1 MSTSCNLF
9 FLNPLTAIFLSGV
22 ATQIT
27 FIVYFN
33 NSHLTGKSNVI
44 LSNSHRRIKI
54 WQQLFQ
60 DYCNEYYTKYSEAYE
75 KEEFHSKNNFH
86 PFLAHTNLLIKY
98 SMIILEVCKVQNI
111 GNATNINIQKWFLLI
126 SDIINSKIWTH
137 HIPIQNRNTLYSL
150 VEKHDNMK
158 DNDVGCGTKKDFI
171 EFNCV
176 ALFIRSA
183 LIVNIH
189 KTLFC
194 TTTFNSWEHC
204 NSCLLSKYINI
215 HDYLK
220 DFSLENKPIYFLSE
234 FPIINHLPCMEIYK
248 MWDDSAQKSLSIP
261 FNEIFTFILQ
271 LLSGKMMT
279 LHYHQRNQ
287 FNLPTMNEKANIIN
301 FNKFCSMANI
311 SMKKKLNEVRNNEKQ
326 KKHQM
331 LKMQKFNDNNY
342 YHNEYYV
349 DGKNFFSLIFGTNF
363 YSSQIYDDS
372 KSSPNSRGMC
382 QINRSNINNTTN
394 SARLS
399 IVSHQHT
406 NNMKQNSQKHEDTK
420 SFPNSRGM
428 CQKNRSNINN
438 TKSSAGLLNL
448 VSYQHTNNMK
458 QIDYTKHNEDDNTK
472 AAKEQFQNE
481 IIAMSSQMFCKN
493 KDDHTDL
500 QEVNDDMLNH
510 GSLFV
515 RSSQRRQLLE
525 SSNDKTQKSRKYLID
540 EDLTFQQELESI
552 KIVSSR
558 KGRAS
563 NLDGAIKVNQS
574 FQHDMSTTESNE
586 CTKYIS
592 NNIPSCTKYIS
603 NNIPSSCI
611 SKTFLNSK
619 ALKKRKTSFLRNN

>member
-1 MSTSCNLF
+1 
-9 FLNPLTAIFLSGV
+9 
-22 ATQIT
+22 
-27 FIVYFN
+27 
-33 NSHLTGKSNVI
+33 
-44 LSNSHRRIKI
+44 
-54 WQQLFQ
+54 
-60 DYCNEYYTKYSEAYE
+60 
-75 KEEFHSKNNFH
+75 
-86 PFLAHTNLLIKY
+86 
-98 SMIILEVCKVQNI
+98 
-111 GNATNINIQKWFLLI
+111 
-126 SDIINSKIWTH
+126 
-137 HIPIQNRNTLYSL
+137 
-150 VEKHDNMK
+150 
-158 DNDVGCGTKKDFI
+158 
-171 EFNCV
+171 
-176 ALFIRSA
+176 
-183 LIVNIH
+183 
-189 KTLFC
+189 
-194 TTTFNSWEHC
+194 
-204 NSCLLSKYINI
+204 
-215 HDYLK
+215 
-220 DFSLENKPIYFLSE
+220 
-234 FPIINHLPCMEIYK
+234 
-248 MWDDSAQKSLSIP
+248 
-261 FNEIFTFILQ
+261 
-271 LLSGKMMT
+271 
-279 LHYHQRNQ
+279 
-287 FNLPTMNEKANIIN
+287 
-301 FNKFCSMANI
+301 
-311 SMKKKLNEVRNNEKQ
+311 
-326 KKHQM
+326 
-331 LKMQKFNDNNY
+331 
-342 YHNEYYV
+342 
-349 DGKNFFSLIFGTNF
+349 
-363 YSSQIYDDS
+363 
-372 KSSPNSRGMC
+372 
-382 QINRSNINNTTN
+382 
-394 SARLS
+394 
-399 IVSHQHT
+399 
-406 NNMKQNSQKHEDTK
+406 MKQNSQKHEDTK